1 MNDATSPRPAP
12 PRVLV
17 LDDDAIITSALAR
30 GLRRH
35 GYQVDEHTSGTTA
48 VMRLSERPL
57 PDVIVTDWNMPG
69 VDGELFLRFVA
80 ERCPKLPVIIIT
92 GDAGSVHLPSGPGAV
107 PAYSILRKPFHP
119 ELLRRQLEQV
129 LSLTPEDTA
138 RLEASVGRPVAS
150 G

>member
-1 MNDATSPRPAP
+1 MPDESPRSTP

-17 LDDDAIITSALAR
+17 LDDDAVITSALAR

-35 GYQVDEHTSGTTA
+35 GYLVDEHNSGTTA

-80 ERCPKLPVIIIT
+80 ERCPKLPVIVIT
-92 GDAGSVHLPSGPGAV
+92 GDAGAVRAPPAGSAHSFSV
-107 PAYSILRKPFHP
+107 LRKPFHP

-138 RLEASVGRPVAS
+138 RMVAGAGRLPH
-150 G
+150 